1 MTTLILT
8 LIILVL
14 IAFVVSFV
22 LSRKFA
28 APKYEKSNAELRC
41 TIFTTIFTPV
51 LTMLSVVLVVCTLQ
65 LDYKNSKQDSYNTEF
80 SMLFAEMKDFI
91 NSLSVEIKYNE
102 HSEKPITISKMEVI
116 DELAY
121 YLKRGE
127 KVRQLYAEEVSQ
139 INFSVSKSNT
149 WLTTVNLTR

>member
-41 TIFTTIFTPV
+41 TIFTTV
-51 LTMLSVVLVVCTLQ
+51 
-65 LDYKNSKQDSYNTEF
+65 
-80 SMLFAEMKDFI
+80 
-91 NSLSVEIKYNE
+91 
-102 HSEKPITISKMEVI
+102 
-116 DELAY
+116 
-121 YLKRGE
+121 
-127 KVRQLYAEEVSQ
+127 
-139 INFSVSKSNT
+139 KSF
-149 WLTTVNLTR
+149 